1 MAEGSNEQRRV
12 TQGAISAAIGTQCF
26 FQPAMQRDYSPTTD
40 FFRVLFPFL
49 KHHGFHGPE
58 LKAELGRDSKPS
70 AAAEHPPGGGA
81 FLSSS
86 SFAHIVATCSCV
98 LKNLTHPLIRSWT
111 RYFRSD
117 KTRTSNN
124 FAKDLFP

>member
-70 AAAEHPPGGGA
+70 AAAEHPPGGA
-81 FLSSS
+81 LS
-86 SFAHIVATCSCV
+86 FPVLHLLTLLLRAHVCWKI
-98 LKNLTHPLIRSWT
+98 
-111 RYFRSD
+111 
-117 KTRTSNN
+117 
-124 FAKDLFP
+124 

>member
-70 AAAEHPPGGGA
+70 AAAEHPPGGG
-81 FLSSS
+81 
-86 SFAHIVATCSCV
+86 
-98 LKNLTHPLIRSWT
+98 R
-111 RYFRSD
+111 
-117 KTRTSNN
+117 
-124 FAKDLFP
+124 FPFQFFIC

>member
-49 KHHGFHGPE
+49 KHHGPE

-70 AAAEHPPGGGA
+70 AAAEHPPGGGRFPFQFFICSHCCYVLMCVEKFNA
-81 FLSSS
+81 PLNPVLAALF
-86 SFAHIVATCSCV
+86 SFGQNTYV
-98 LKNLTHPLIRSWT
+98 
-111 RYFRSD
+111 
-117 KTRTSNN
+117 
-124 FAKDLFP
+124 